1 MNPYSLPSIIS
12 FTVNFSLA
20 LIVLVD
26 NPKSALNRWFSALI
40 MIFALWNISE
50 VVILNSSSFSTARV
64 AAQILYRIIFLSPA
78 FFVIVA
84 YHFPKNFHK
93 HLTRPLFYVLTFSL
107 PVILLSMS
115 FPEFQI
121 EVIPLNKAN
130 DVFYYQLKYSF
141 SPSFIA
147 LLVTALIYMLWG
159 DILLIKKIPRL
170 RTVRQKSQTRFF
182 AIGMMIIFF
191 VYIILNLLRA
201 IWGQAISYY
210 FVSTVFTLIIAA
222 FFFTSIIQ
230 FKFFNPSRYLT
241 GGITYSI
248 LSSIVLAVYFLVIKG
263 INESIVTWF
272 KIDSYVID
280 GLLIF
285 VLVVLIRPFEH
296 RLHNQLDRLIH
307 SNIHQNRQNFL
318 KLYRELQSYLEPED
332 FFSRIKKYLTRHFNV
347 EKVLVFN
354 YDPQSLSYVEIEEG
368 DKVPAIPADCPLI
381 LTLKAKKQ
389 AVEFYDLDHRKI
401 LSRFHDFWE
410 KIQTRVILPLIY
422 NDELLAII
430 VLTRKKYGLDF
441 TQDELEILSIFAN
454 EIAGALKRNRIIE
467 DLRLKDRQNYQ
478 LEKLA
483 TLGRLTAGIA
493 HEIRNPLNT
502 ISTASETLLKK
513 DIPEEDQEELKR
525 FIMEET
531 ARLNRILNDFLNLSR
546 IRPAQIIS
554 FETKEF
560 TERLILSLQSSD
572 RHGIQISYEIAPK
585 AKVMRSDPDLLMQAL
600 LNLGLNAMA
609 AIRERC
615 EKDPDFKCHQGHVR
629 FEISADTNHYRII
642 VWDNGIGISDEIKE
656 SVFDPFFTTKETG
669 TGLGLSIVHQIV
681 DTLMGKITLQ
691 SRYGATEFTIMLPRK
706 I

>member
-26 NPKSALNRWFSALI
+26 NAKSSLNRWFSAFI
-40 MIFALWNISE
+40 MIFAIWNIAE
-50 VVILNSSSFSTARV
+50 IVLLNSSSLSSARM

-84 YHFPKNFHK
+84 YHFPRNFHRQ
-93 HLTRPLFYVLTFSL
+93 LTRPLFYILIFSL
-107 PVILLSMS
+107 PIILLSMS
-115 FPEFQI
+115 FPQFQI
-121 EVIPLNKAN
+121 EVIPLNKAR
-130 DVFYYQLKYSF
+130 DVFYYRLKYSF
-141 SPSFIA
+141 SPPFIF
-147 LLVTALIYMLWG
+147 LLLTALSYMLWG
-159 DILLIKKIPRL
+159 EILLIKKIPRL
-170 RTVRQKSQTRFF
+170 KTVRQKSQTRFF
-182 AIGMMIIFF
+182 SIGMIIIFF
-191 VYIILNLLRA
+191 IYVILNLLRA
-201 IWGQAISYY
+201 FWAQAISYY
-210 FVSTVFTLIIAA
+210 FVSTVFALIIAA

-272 KIDSYVID
+272 NIDSYIID

-285 VLVVLIRPFEH
+285 ILVLLIRPFEH
-296 RLHNQLDRLIH
+296 RLHDQLDRLIH
-307 SNIHQNRQNFL
+307 SNIHQNRKNFL
-318 KLYRELQSYLEPED
+318 KLYQELQTYLEPED
-332 FFSRIKKYLTRHFNV
+332 FFSRIKKYLTRYFNV
-347 EKVLVFN
+347 ERVLVFN
-354 YDPQSLSYVEIEEG
+354 YDAQSLTFIEIDE
-368 DKVPAIPADCPLI
+368 DDTLPAIPLNCPLI
-381 LTLKAKKQ
+381 STLKSKKQ
-389 AVEFYDLDHRKI
+389 AVEFYELDHRK
-401 LSRFHDFWE
+401 LLNQFHEFWE
-410 KIQTRVILPLIY
+410 KIQTRVILPLI
-422 NDELLAII
+422 DKEELLAII
-430 VLTRKKYGLDF
+430 ILTRKKYGLDF
-441 TQDELEILSIFAN
+441 SQDELEILSIFAN

-513 DIPEEDQEELKR
+513 DIPAEDQQELMH

-546 IRPAQIIS
+546 IRPAQIIT

-560 TERLILSLQSSD
+560 MERLILSLQSSD
-572 RHGIQISYEIAPK
+572 RHAIQITFDIGPK
-585 AKVMRSDPDLLMQAL
+585 ARTMRSDPDLLFQAL
-600 LNLGLNAMA
+600 LNLGLNALA
-609 AIRERC
+609 AIQERC
-615 EKDPDFKCHQGHVR
+615 EKDGSFICRQGKVQ
-629 FEISADTNHYRII
+629 FEISADTNLYRIT
-642 VWDNGIGISDEIKE
+642 VQDNGIGIPDEIKS

-681 DTLMGKITLQ
+681 DTLMGKVELE
-691 SRYGATEFTIMLPRK
+691 SRKGTTKFTITLPRK